1 MKKGRVFLVY
11 LIDRLVSLEKA
22 NFSAKFKNRLFEYI
36 NKVFE
41 EEAVD
46 CYLTDMKDIGFFETF
61 LLGTDKTKTITSE
74 TDKTM
79 QVIKMS
85 ELKEKLM
92 GYVPSQS
99 RKMNEREELVKENI
113 QLKKDEVIRI
123 LRQRGEI
130 IKYLGRRIV
139 VRDEH
144 LYQRLERVY
153 NHLFQATHPAE
164 SVTGEKTG

>member
-1 MKKGRVFLVY
+1 MKKGRVFLVC
-11 LIDRLVSLEKA
+11 LIDRLVSLEK
-22 NFSAKFKNRLFEYI
+22 NRFSMKFKSRMFDYI

-61 LLGTDKTKTITSE
+61 LLGTDKTKTISSE

-99 RKMNEREELVKENI
+99 RKMNETEELVKENI
-113 QLKKDEVIRI
+113 QLKKDEVVRL
-123 LRQRGEI
+123 LRQRGEL

-139 VRDEH
+139 VRDEK

-153 NHLFQATHPAE
+153 NLLLQAVRPLE
-164 SVTGEKTG
+164 PVNSEKTE